1 MEIKNLRKKALLTQQ
16 EFAKALGVSLCAVQY
31 WEQEICKPSFKNL
44 RKILDFCKKNNID
57 IEI

>member
-1 MEIKNLRKKALLTQQ
+1 MEIKNIRKKALLTQQ

-31 WEQEICKPSFKNL
+31 WEQGICKPSFRSI
-44 RKILDFCKKNNID
+44 RKILDFCQKNNIE